1 MSVNFNTLPH
11 LPYEIGLIKN
21 LEILDC
27 NYNSLIKLANAIQEL
42 PALKKLNLAGNRIES
57 FEGFPTELPNLEV
70 LNLTENRLRT
80 LQGLPRTLLH
90 LKSFFLTN
98 NFLISLSPF
107 PDTPELIEFEFQNN
121 PLRTLTGLNKKQ
133 FNTIIDHIFDP
144 VHELALLH
152 FNFSDREFELI
163 QTYLQ
168 SHADTNREALF
179 HYFEPSLREL
189 ILKVRQ
195 NKILPKMRLIG

>member
-1 MSVNFNTLPH
+1 M
-11 LPYEIGLIKN
+11 
-21 LEILDC
+21 
-27 NYNSLIKLANAIQEL
+27 
-42 PALKKLNLAGNRIES
+42 
-57 FEGFPTELPNLEV
+57 
-70 LNLTENRLRT
+70 NLTENRLRT

-179 HYFEPSLREL
+179 HYFEPLLREL

-195 NKILPKMRLIG
+195 EQNLTENEIDRIVNEEDLKNAIYLNRFYPMIILCYNN